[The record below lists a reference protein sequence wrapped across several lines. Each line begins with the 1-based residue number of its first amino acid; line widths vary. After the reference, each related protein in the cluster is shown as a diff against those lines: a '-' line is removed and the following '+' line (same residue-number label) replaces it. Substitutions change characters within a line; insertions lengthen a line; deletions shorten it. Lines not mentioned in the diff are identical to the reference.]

1 VATALHRDPRWKEFA
16 KRYAFNIPAFMAEVL
31 GAKITWQQE
40 EFATAVSEPGCR
52 VSVSSGHGT
61 GKTFSLGAIALQHLL
76 CYYHSNTV
84 ITAPKLDQVRTQVW
98 QEIADQKMRLESGP
112 FGWIAKHIVLM
123 GESVYIKGMKESWWI
138 KAQTAPK
145 GSPEN
150 LAGKHRD
157 WLLWLA
163 DEASGIPDENF
174 QVINGSLSD
183 ARNRLVMTSQ
193 PTRPAGYFYNSH
205 HENNKENGGNYT
217 AIVMDSEESPL
228 VSPESVKRWRKEYG
242 GKDSAMYGIKVL
254 GKFPDKND
262 GMLLAKSEVDRAI
275 GHRAIQKGDEY
286 GRILVADVGEGVY
299 RDESVL
305 GEFHVSGYGEYYD
318 TDARKIDLIDFPIIT
333 NARDPVTFAGDIYA
347 KWLTMPDA
355 VVYVDAGGVGAPVAK
370 ILENKGVNL
379 VRVKWGAK
387 CFKNKNKEMYS
398 NQRAHCTYSAAEAI
412 KKGRFGLADGPWK
425 TKLTTQASRIPYFFD
440 EKAIVHIEPKDK
452 MKEDGIPSPD
462 LFDVICM
469 AMLEGSHY
477 TPVSAGEGAGGL
489 AKGAMDQAKAEA
501 ENAFADVE

>member
-1 VATALHRDPRWKEFA
+1 MATALHRDLRWKDFG
-16 KRYAFNIPAFMAEVL
+16 KLYAFNIPAFMSDVL

-61 GKTFSLGAIALQHLL
+61 GKSFSIGAMALWHLL

-84 ITAPKLDQVRTQVW
+84 ITAPKLDQVRTQIW

-112 FGWIAKHIVLM
+112 FGWIAPHIVLM

-157 WLLWLA
+157 WLAWFA

-174 QVINGSLSD
+174 GVINGSLSD

-193 PTRPAGYFYNSH
+193 PTRPSGYFYNSH
-205 HENNKENGGNYT
+205 HENNKENGGNFT

-262 GMLLAKSEVDRAI
+262 GMLLAKSEIDRMFGKSVIPA
-275 GHRAIQKGDEY
+275 AAEF

-305 GEFHVSGYGEYYD
+305 GLFHVSGYGEYYD
-318 TDARKIDLIDFPIIT
+318 DDARHVDLVDFPIIT

-347 KWLTMPDA
+347 QWMQMPDA
-355 VVYVDAGGVGAPVAK
+355 VVYVDAGGVGASVAK

-387 CFKNKNKEMYS
+387 CFKNKNKDMYV

-412 KKGRFGLADGPWK
+412 KKGRFGIADGPWK

-440 EKAIVHIEPKDK
+440 EKAIVHIESKEK
-452 MKEDGIPSPD
+452 MKDDGIPSPD
-462 LFDVICM
+462 LFDVVCM
-469 AMLEGSHY
+469 AMIEGSHY
-477 TPVSAGEGAGGL
+477 TPMNAGEGVSL
-489 AKGAMDQAKAEA
+489 SKGAMDKAKEEA
-501 ENAFADVE
+501 ESAFDAVS